1 MAYVSF
7 KNLSQRTMDF
17 LDFTVNRENQ
27 DANIFKKF
35 VVSNS
40 MSEETRKSITP
51 VVTTSDITYVT
62 CTVPKD
68 IVNNCPSFRSILPA
82 INTPTSRLTIFFQ
95 SFSKYF
101 DTELQNIQKQNFYGK
116 FNSSSF

>member
-7 KNLSQRTMDF
+7 KNLIQRTMDF
-17 LDFTVNRENQ
+17 LDFTVTREKQ
-27 DANIFKKF
+27 DENIFKKF
-35 VVSNS
+35 VVSNIT
-40 MSEETRKSITP
+40 SEETRRSIKP
-51 VVTTSDITYVT
+51 VVTTSGITYVT

-82 INTPTSRLTIFFQ
+82 INTPTSRLTIFLQ

-101 DTELQNIQKQNFYGK
+101 DTELQNIQQ
-116 FNSSSF
+116 